1 MRRRS
6 NLLSGFSLCR
16 ARKTFNPFLVIA
28 VERTGILVPELLE
41 EVGALL
47 RLLGKHMTPSVCGS
61 DDPAVIGARTGLTV
75 SYTHLDVYKR
85 QEYDHT
91 YLAWQGEG

>member
-16 ARKTFNPFLVIA
+16 ARKAFNPFLVIA
-28 VERTGILVPELLE
+28 VERTGILVPELFE

-47 RLLGKHMTPSVCGS
+47 RLLG
-61 DDPAVIGARTGLTV
+61 
-75 SYTHLDVYKR
+75 
-85 QEYDHT
+85 
-91 YLAWQGEG
+91 